1 MPPCATSLPAAATT
15 TTLWLSAYSTAFRR
29 AGTSS
34 GVASDRLMTSAP
46 NRTASMIP
54 CGVTEVGKVSVPLI
68 FTDRIRAAGATPVN
82 ETPATGAA
90 AMMLATAVPWPTQS
104 APGGM
109 PSLVPATRSGPGITR
124 SPNCGFASTPLS
136 TTATVTPPPLVRF
149 QTEAKPS
156 SRCAHGAAAG
166 ATTPGCGGQPGRGP
180 GRPSCAR
187 GAAWTA
193 GPVSRSAAAQ
203 TARASPPR
211 RATPTSATP
220 GLYIHKYGADPG
232 PAHDDGN
239 CYQLLSRRDPN
250 RRAHGYVP
258 IGGDIFHRKGALLK

>member
-1 MPPCATSLPAAATT
+1 MSLPAAATT
-15 TTLWLSAYSTAFRR
+15 TTLWRSAYSTAFRR
-29 AGTSS
+29 PWTSS

-46 NRTASMIP
+46 NCTASMTA

-82 ETPATGAA
+82 ETPGIGAA

-109 PSLVPATRSGPGITR
+109 PRLVPATRSGPGITR

-136 TTATVTPPPLVRF
+136 TIATVTPAPLVRSH
-149 QTEAKPS
+149 TAENRSAC
-156 SRCAHGAAAG
+156 CAHGSAAG
-166 ATTPGCGGQPGRGP
+166 AATPGWDGQPGRGP
-180 GRPSCAR
+180 GRPGGVRGMC

-193 GPVSRSAAAQ
+193 GAVSRSPAAQ

-211 RATPTSATP
+211 RATPTSGPP
-220 GLYIHKYGADPG
+220 GLYIHMYGADPG
-232 PAHDDGN
+232 RAHDGGN
-239 CYQLLSRRDPN
+239 CYRLVSR
-250 RRAHGYVP
+250 
-258 IGGDIFHRKGALLK
+258 

>member
-34 GVASDRLMTSAP
+34 VVASDRLITSAP

-82 ETPATGAA
+82 ETPGTGAA

-109 PSLVPATRSGPGITR
+109 CWLGPGDQVLADDHPVSELR
-124 SPNCGFASTPLS
+124 VRVHPAVHDRDGDA
-136 TTATVTPPPLVRF
+136 TAPGPVPYRGE
-149 QTEAKPS
+149 TERLLRP
-156 SRCAHGAAAG
+156 RLAAG
-166 ATTPGCGGQPGRGP
+166 AAIPGCGGQPGCGP
-180 GRPSCAR
+180 GRPAGDR
-187 GAAWTA
+187 VAA
-193 GPVSRSAAAQ
+193 
-203 TARASPPR
+203 
-211 RATPTSATP
+211 
-220 GLYIHKYGADPG
+220 
-232 PAHDDGN
+232 
-239 CYQLLSRRDPN
+239 
-250 RRAHGYVP
+250 
-258 IGGDIFHRKGALLK
+258 